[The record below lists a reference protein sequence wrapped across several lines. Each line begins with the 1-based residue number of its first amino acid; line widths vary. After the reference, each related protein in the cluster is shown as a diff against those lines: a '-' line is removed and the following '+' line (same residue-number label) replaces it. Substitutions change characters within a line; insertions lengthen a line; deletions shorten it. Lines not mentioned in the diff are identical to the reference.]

1 MNRLATVLLFTLTLL
16 GATAQVRA
24 QTFPGETWAYFAK
37 PEDAGFSAAK
47 LEVARAF
54 GDQIQ
59 TAALT
64 LVVDG
69 KVVYEWGEVR
79 KKFQTHSIRKSFLS
93 AMYGN
98 YVKAGVIDLDKT
110 LAELDVN
117 DVPPLTEDELQATVR
132 DCLKARSGIYH
143 SALYESENMKA
154 LKPERHTQAAG
165 AHWYYNNFDFNVA
178 GSNLPGH

>member
-1 MNRLATVLLFTLTLL
+1 M
-16 GATAQVRA
+16 
-24 QTFPGETWAYFAK
+24 
-37 PEDAGFSAAK
+37 
-47 LEVARAF
+47 
-54 GDQIQ
+54 
-59 TAALT
+59 
-64 LVVDG
+64 DG
-69 KVVYEWGEVR
+69 KGVYEWGEVS
-79 KKFQTHSIRKSFLS
+79 KKFRTHSIRKSFLS

-154 LKPERHTQAAG
+154 LRPERHTQAAG

-178 GSNLPGH
+178 GTIFMQQTGKDIYLAITSRVKNLSTERIPSGSALMTWRALAG